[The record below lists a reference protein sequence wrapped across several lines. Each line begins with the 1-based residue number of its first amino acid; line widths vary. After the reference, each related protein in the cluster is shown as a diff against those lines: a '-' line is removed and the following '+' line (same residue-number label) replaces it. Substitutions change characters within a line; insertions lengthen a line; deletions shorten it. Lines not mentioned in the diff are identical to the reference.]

1 MAEPA
6 VTLQVSGR
14 EVRVSSPSKVY
25 FPGLGLTKLN
35 LVHYLLAVGDG
46 VLAAL
51 RDRPTT
57 MERWPEGVGPGSSLR
72 SRNRDGF
79 YQKNAPTRGMPSYV
93 QTAEVTFPS
102 GRRATEVAPADLATI
117 CWMLNLGTLRFHPW
131 PVRLPDTDLVDQL
144 RLDLDPQP
152 GVTWQ
157 QTRQAALV
165 LREVLVEAGLEGF
178 CKTSG
183 GRGLHVFARVE
194 PASFIDA
201 RHAAIAVGRELERRL
216 PGTVTTAWWKEERG
230 QRVFVDFNQM
240 ARDRL
245 MASAYSVRPVP
256 QARVSAPLTW
266 DEVPDAEPDDFT
278 VVTLPARFAQ
288 HGDPWQALEEST
300 PQPLQTALDWYA
312 RDLARGQGE
321 MPYPPEYP
329 AMPGE
334 PPRVQPSRMSPKRWG
349 QNRAD

>member
-1 MAEPA
+1 
-6 VTLQVSGR
+6 
-14 EVRVSSPSKVY
+14 
-25 FPGLGLTKLN
+25 
-35 LVHYLLAVGDG
+35 
-46 VLAAL
+46 
-51 RDRPTT
+51 
-57 MERWPEGVGPGSSLR
+57 
-72 SRNRDGF
+72 
-79 YQKNAPTRGMPSYV
+79 
-93 QTAEVTFPS
+93 
-102 GRRATEVAPADLATI
+102 
-117 CWMLNLGTLRFHPW
+117 MLNLGTLRFHPW

-152 GVTWQ
+152 GVTRQ

-321 MPYPPEYP
+321 MPYPPEHP